1 MVTVDDQIFFDW
13 EFSKLMDEYNKKVE
27 ANDPDAEYP
36 DIRLDRSTSGTFG
49 WVYND
54 TLLSWVPSPYL
65 GHSKFTMR
73 MPAEIVDDPK
83 TSDDET
89 KKMKE
94 IILFSAGEKILFVFI
109 CELDLSK
116 EN

>member
-1 MVTVDDQIFFDW
+1 
-13 EFSKLMDEYNKKVE
+13 
-27 ANDPDAEYP
+27 
-36 DIRLDRSTSGTFG
+36 
-49 WVYND
+49 
-54 TLLSWVPSPYL
+54 
-65 GHSKFTMR
+65 MR
-73 MPAEIVDDPK
+73 MPEKIVDDPK